1 MTDGKRPESQVRAG
15 AVPLPSGPPP
25 GERVDGE
32 RAGSER
38 AGGERLDGE
47 RLDGERL
54 ARGTRDPLLG
64 ELVLLDDVGPV
75 RRGRAYPAAGAAT
88 VLLVPAGVLLAA
100 LVLWPVVRTLQASV
114 IDPDTHAFVG
124 LANFELPWPVI
135 GRTVLWALVVPA
147 VVTALGY
154 LLASASRRTYE
165 GRLVRLILLPPIAV
179 PLVVTAV
186 VFRLMYDPD
195 RGRGTATALAAA
207 LFGKAP
213 SFLGPTLITVSLM
226 SAFVWAWVGLAV
238 VVFRAALDAIPANLA
253 DSVRAYGGTRLDVF
267 RDARWKPLLRRTVAV
282 VFALVALA
290 TARTFDLILVLAPG
304 SVRDAASVLAVRVW
318 QTSGGTTSGRGAAV
332 GVLWL
337 AIVALGMVLASL
349 GVRQAWPPPT
359 IPPPRRRRK
368 TKGAAPVPRPGEP
381 RGSEPVGGQPG
392 GGEPAG
398 NGTGGTTESGDG
410 TESGDADGDGTDG
423 DETDEDEGSPAER
436 RSRAGRAVRAIG
448 RAVPSVA
455 AVLWAFPLLVLV
467 ATSLHS
473 PEDAA
478 TAGWWRAPLRLA
490 SYQQIF
496 DDSTLSRSLLFTAA
510 LALVVTVVV
519 VGLALLAAYPLAWLA
534 GPAAQTAGMVLLAA
548 SVVPVQVIAGPV
560 NEVLATVRLSGSS
573 QGLALV
579 HIALGLPF
587 TILVLRNALAD
598 VPAATLR
605 RVRLTGQREWDAV
618 WRMATSIRPA
628 VVAVCVLEFVQVWND
643 FAVGL
648 LFSGPDGT
656 PLGLLVYGQAREFVT
671 ASGPLAAISTL
682 VSVVPVLLVV
692 LARRQV
698 VAGLVSGALR

>member
-1 MTDGKRPESQVRAG
+1 VTEDRLAAGTPAG
-15 AVPLPSGPPP
+15 AVPPPSPPP
-25 GERVDGE
+25 LGEKLPAGQVPAGQVPAGE
-32 RAGSER
+32 LPGKRLL
-38 AGGERLDGE
+38 GERL
-47 RLDGERL
+47 
-54 ARGTRDPLLG
+54 LG
-64 ELVLLDDVGPV
+64 EMVLLDDVGPA
-75 RRGRAYPAAGAAT
+75 RRGRAYPAAGAA
-88 VLLVPAGVLLAA
+88 LILFVPAGLLLGA

-195 RGRGTATALAAA
+195 PGRGTATALAAR
-207 LFGKAP
+207 LFGRAP

-238 VVFRAALDAIPANLA
+238 VVFRAALDAIPTNLA

-267 RDARWKPLLRRTVAV
+267 RDARWQPLVRRTVAV

-304 SVRDAASVLAVRVW
+304 SVRDSASVLAVRVW
-318 QTSGGTTSGRGAAV
+318 QTSGGTTSGPGAAL

-349 GVRQAWPPPT
+349 GIRQAWPPPT
-359 IPPPRRRRK
+359 IATLPKKNRK
-368 TKGAAPVPRPGEP
+368 TRRSAPTGVPRADGGETDAGETD
-381 RGSEPVGGQPG
+381 RAGADGAGADGADTDEGDTD
-392 GGEPAG
+392 GGEPEA
-398 NGTGGTTESGDG
+398 EDDG
-410 TESGDADGDGTDG
+410 P
-423 DETDEDEGSPAER
+423 SPADR
-436 RSRAGRAVRAIG
+436 PGPAVRAVRAVG
-448 RAVPSVA
+448 RTVPSVA
-455 AVLWAFPLLVLV
+455 AVVWTFPLLVLV
-467 ATSLHS
+467 ATSLHT
-473 PEDAA
+473 PRDAA
-478 TAGWWRAPLRLA
+478 TVGWWRAPLSWA
-490 SYQQIF
+490 SYRQIF
-496 DDSTLSRSLLFTAA
+496 DGDALTRSLEFTAV
-510 LALVVTVVV
+510 LALVVTAVVV
-519 VGLALLAAYPLAWLA
+519 ALALLAAYPLAWLA
-534 GPAAQTAGMVLLAA
+534 GPAAQAVGLVLLAA
-548 SVVPVQVIAGPV
+548 AVVPVQVIAGPV
-560 NEVLATVRLSGSS
+560 NEVLAIVRLSGSAP
-573 QGLALV
+573 GLALV
-579 HIALGLPF
+579 HVALGLPF

-598 VPAATLR
+598 VPAAQLR
-605 RVRLTGQREWDAV
+605 RARLTSQREWDTV
-618 WRMATSIRPA
+618 WRMARSIRPA

-643 FAVGL
+643 LAVGL

-656 PLGLLVYGQAREFVT
+656 PLGLLVYGQARGFVT

>member
-1 MTDGKRPESQVRAG
+1 MTDAERPDRDATVRARAG
-15 AVPLPSGPPP
+15 AVPSPGGPP
-25 GERVDGE
+25 R
-32 RAGSER
+32 
-38 AGGERLDGE
+38 
-47 RLDGERL
+47 GERL
-54 ARGTRDPLLG
+54 AGERLAVEWAVGRAREAPLG
-64 ELVLLDDVGPV
+64 EVVVLDDVGPV

-88 VLLVPAGVLLAA
+88 VLLVPAAVLLAA

-154 LLASASRRTYE
+154 LLASVSRRTYE

-195 RGRGTATALAAA
+195 PGRGTASALAAA
-207 LFGKAP
+207 VFGRAP
-213 SFLGPTLITVSLM
+213 GFLGPALITVSLM
-226 SAFVWAWVGLAV
+226 TAFVWAWVGLAV

-253 DSVRAYGGTRLDVF
+253 DAVRAYGGTRLDLF

-318 QTSGGTTSGRGAAV
+318 QTSGGTTSGPGAAV

-349 GVRQAWPPPT
+349 GVRQAWPPPAIT
-359 IPPPRRRRK
+359 TAKRPRRAWMRVIPGRRPVGPDG
-368 TKGAAPVPRPGEP
+368 GAAED
-381 RGSEPVGGQPG
+381 
-392 GGEPAG
+392 
-398 NGTGGTTESGDG
+398 GTGKETGDG
-410 TESGDADGDGTDG
+410 TAEGTGDAGDGTG
-423 DETDEDEGSPAER
+423 DETGDETEDDGGPSTAVR
-436 RSRAGRAVRAIG
+436 RSRAGRAVAAVG
-448 RAVPSVA
+448 RTVPSAA
-455 AVLWAFPLLVLV
+455 AVIWAFPLLVLV

-473 PEDAA
+473 PNDAA
-478 TAGWWRAPLRLA
+478 TVGWWRAPLSGA
-490 SYQQIF
+490 SYRQIF
-496 DDSTLSRSLLFTAA
+496 DDSALARSLVFTAA

-534 GPAAQTAGMVLLAA
+534 GPAAQTAGMMLLAA
-548 SVVPVQVIAGPV
+548 SVVPIQVIAGPV
-560 NEVLATVRLSGSS
+560 NEVLATVRVNGSA

-579 HIALGLPF
+579 HVALGLPF
-587 TILVLRNALAD
+587 TILVLRNAFAD

-605 RVRLTGQREWDAV
+605 RVRLTGQREWDAI
-618 WRMATSIRPA
+618 WRMAVSIRPA
-628 VVAVCVLEFVQVWND
+628 LVAVCVLEFVQVWND
-643 FAVGL
+643 FVVGL

-671 ASGPLAAISTL
+671 GSGPLAAISTL

-692 LARRQV
+692 LFRRQV
-698 VAGLVSGALR
+698 VTGLVSGALR

>member
-1 MTDGKRPESQVRAG
+1 MTEDRLAAGTPAG
-15 AVPLPSGPPP
+15 AVPPPSPPPP
-25 GERVDGE
+25 GENLP
-32 RAGSER
+32 APQL
-38 AGGERLDGE
+38 AGGELPGK
-47 RLDGERL
+47 
-54 ARGTRDPLLG
+54 PLLG
-64 ELVLLDDVGPV
+64 ERLLGEMVLLDDVGPA
-75 RRGRAYPAAGAAT
+75 RRGRAYPAAGAAL
-88 VLLVPAGVLLAA
+88 VLFVPAGLLLGA

-114 IDPDTHAFVG
+114 INPDTHAFVG

-195 RGRGTATALAAA
+195 PGRGTATALTAR
-207 LFGKAP
+207 LFGRAP

-267 RDARWKPLLRRTVAV
+267 RDARWKPLVRRTVAV
-282 VFALVALA
+282 VFVLVALA

-304 SVRDAASVLAVRVW
+304 SVRDAASVLAVQVW
-318 QTSGGTTSGRGAAV
+318 QTSGGTTSGPGAAL

-359 IPPPRRRRK
+359 IATLPKKNNRKNRK
-368 TKGAAPVPRPGEP
+368 TKRPAPAGGDPQADGGGADGGRADGAEADGGEAD
-381 RGSEPVGGQPG
+381 GDEAD
-392 GGEPAG
+392 GGEPDA
-398 NGTGGTTESGDG
+398 EDDDG
-410 TESGDADGDGTDG
+410 P
-423 DETDEDEGSPAER
+423 SPADR
-436 RSRAGRAVRAIG
+436 RGPVVRAVRAVG
-448 RAVPSVA
+448 RAVPSAA
-455 AVLWAFPLLVLV
+455 AVVWTLPLLVLV
-467 ATSLHS
+467 ATSLHTAR
-473 PEDAA
+473 DAA
-478 TAGWWRAPLRLA
+478 TVGWWRAPLSWA
-490 SYQQIF
+490 SYRQIF
-496 DDSTLSRSLLFTAA
+496 DDDTLTRSLEFTAV
-510 LALVVTVVV
+510 LALVVTAVVV
-519 VGLALLAAYPLAWLA
+519 ALALLAAYPLAWLA
-534 GPAAQTAGMVLLAA
+534 GPAAQAVGLVLLAA
-548 SVVPVQVIAGPV
+548 AVVPVQVIAGPV
-560 NEVLATVRLSGSS
+560 NEVLATVRLSGSAP
-573 QGLALV
+573 GLALV

-598 VPAATLR
+598 VPAAQLR
-605 RVRLTGQREWDAV
+605 RARLTSQREWDTV
-618 WRMATSIRPA
+618 WRMARSIRPA

-643 FAVGL
+643 LAVGL
-648 LFSGPDGT
+648 LFSAPDGT
-656 PLGLLVYGQAREFVT
+656 PLGLLVYGQARGFVT